1 MSSVC
6 RGHANLHWGI
16 CGPRVPDPLRGPG
29 YRTGLRNQH
38 GTMFRAGPGQRRP
51 PTWQQVVG
59 RTTPGPVCPD
69 PHPIRHTLCG
79 RGRASPA
86 MIRSRSWS
94 AHAGPRLFGPAADPS
109 HAFQAGPHWMRCARP
124 GRPDGAIGARERE
137 TPRAAISVGPMR
149 NPLRY
154 PGSRS
159 GAVVLCP
166 IECEIR
172 DARQLLCN

>member
-1 MSSVC
+1 MSSLC

-16 CGPRVPDPLRGPG
+16 RGPRVPDPVRGPG
-29 YRTGLRNQH
+29 YRAGLRNQH
-38 GTMFRAGPGQRRP
+38 GTMFRAGPGHRRP

-86 MIRSRSWS
+86 MIRSRGWS

-109 HAFQAGPHWMRCARP
+109 HTFQAGPHWMRCAGP
-124 GRPDGAIGARERE
+124 GRPHGAIGARERE

-149 NPLRY
+149 NPMRD

-159 GAVVLCP
+159 GALVLCA

-172 DARQLLCN
+172 DARKLPCN

>member
-1 MSSVC
+1 MGDLRTTRSRSSAWAWLPHGAPQPARNHVL
-6 RGHANLHWGI
+6 GGT
-16 CGPRVPDPLRGPG
+16 GPA
-29 YRTGLRNQH
+29 T
-38 GTMFRAGPGQRRP
+38 TT
-51 PTWQQVVG
+51 PTWHQVVG

-69 PHPIRHTLCG
+69 PHPIHHTLC
-79 RGRASPA
+79 RRDKASPA
-86 MIRSRSWS
+86 MLRSRSWS

>member
-1 MSSVC
+1 MPSLC

-16 CGPRVPDPLRGPG
+16 RGPRFPDPVRGTG

-51 PTWQQVVG
+51 PPWQQVVG

-69 PHPIRHTLCG
+69 PHPICHTLRG

-86 MIRSRSWS
+86 
-94 AHAGPRLFGPAADPS
+94 ADPS
-109 HAFQAGPHWMRCARP
+109 HTFQAGPHWMRCAGP
-124 GRPDGAIGARERE
+124 GRPHGAIGARERE
-137 TPRAAISVGPMR
+137 TPRAATSVGPMR
-149 NPLRY
+149 NPMRD

-159 GAVVLCP
+159 GAVVLCA
-166 IECEIR
+166 IECEMR
-172 DARQLLCN
+172 DARKLSCN